1 MVKIEYLRYIKSKFN
16 FIMVSIL
23 TLVGLLSYYISYVN
37 KQMWISQRGSG
48 AEDINYKALEE
59 VINNYTGMQF
69 LLDFL
74 FESEFYQVFIILL
87 IAGVGIF
94 LSVIPFEQ
102 KESGYGNMI
111 LIRTN
116 YKRYFTTLLISQ
128 ALYITTLITAV
139 MFILLIV
146 GFIVG
151 GINFSPV
158 GEEGLSFF
166 SKLSLA
172 LLHIILLIFYTV
184 LLSSI
189 SLLSMI
195 YFKNKYIIQISP
207 LVAFMIIPVLLGST
221 LANISTT
228 LGTIIYYFIPFTTLQ
243 IVRDIVTTDI
253 GMQSILMS
261 FTPFVILTI
270 VFIYLYKINLDKFL
284 SSYL

>member
-158 GEEGLSFF
+158 GEGLSFF

-270 VFIYLYKINLDKFL
+270 VFIYLYKINLDKFS